1 MVFIVNKWYFV
12 NYPKLNPKK
21 TPAHLFTMR
30 TVLNTWYFVD
40 CLKTESEKDTRSPVH
55 NAHCLEHVVFC
66 QLAKIGPKKDT
77 R

>member
-1 MVFIVNKWYFV
+1 MVFLV
-12 NYPKLNPKK
+12 
-21 TPAHLFTMR
+21 
-30 TVLNTWYFVD
+30 NTWYFVD